1 MKAIITIALLGYR
14 NIIYIG
20 SHFVAQAG
28 LRLKH
33 FFNLLSAG
41 MSGIPHHAWLC
52 SNFVDHVL
60 RNEFQK
66 PATQQRYVTGR
77 PISAFGGLGEWR
89 RWSCKASVCVL
100 PASVRTCCRMPL
112 TILFIKQCYLGLF
125 CVSLQLEWLRNM
137 LVDTIFTTFQLSR
150 CLLKHHSY
158 FHCAPQQ
165 DIELKVVRLW
175 KPYVSGL
182 FPPSHAG

>member
-1 MKAIITIALLGYR
+1 MKAIIAIALLGYR

-20 SHFVAQAG
+20 SHFVVQAG

-33 FFNLLSAG
+33 FFSLQSTG
-41 MSGIPHHAWLC
+41 MSGTLHPAWFY
-52 SNFVDHVL
+52 SNFFDHVL

-77 PISAFGGLGEWR
+77 PISALGGLGERR
-89 RWSCKASVCVL
+89 RWNCKASVCVL
-100 PASVRTCCRMPL
+100 LALERTCCRMPL
-112 TILFIKQCYLGLF
+112 TMLFIKQCYLVLF
-125 CVSLQLEWLRNM
+125 YVSLQLEWLRNV
-137 LVDTIFTTFQLSR
+137 LVDTISTTSPLSR
-150 CLLKHHSY
+150 CLLKRHSY

-165 DIELKVVRLW
+165 DIELKVVCLW

-182 FPPSHAG
+182 FPPPHAG

>member
-1 MKAIITIALLGYR
+1 MKAIIAIALLGYR
-14 NIIYIG
+14 NTIYIG

-28 LRLKH
+28 LSH

-41 MSGIPHHAWLC
+41 ISGTPHHAWFY

-66 PATQQRYVTGR
+66 LTTQQRYVTGC
-77 PISAFGGLGEWR
+77 PISAFGGLGERR
-89 RWSCKASVCVL
+89 RWSCKASVYVL
-100 PASVRTCCRMPL
+100 PVSVRTCCRMPL
-112 TILFIKQCYLGLF
+112 TILFFKQCYPGLLY
-125 CVSLQLEWLRNM
+125 VSLQLEWLRNT
-137 LVDTIFTTFQLSR
+137 LVDTISITFQLSR

-165 DIELKVVRLW
+165 DTELKVMCLW
-175 KPYVSGL
+175 KPYVSGSFL
-182 FPPSHAG
+182 LSHAG